1 LLKFGTDTSLSAST
15 HNILLR
21 LRPTFSLGT
30 ECNGAFMTQQQTK
43 PPTGGVTT
51 STISAALIDEQDRH
65 FKRRIGWFTL
75 AALTF
80 TGMVGSGWLFAA
92 YYAAGMAGPAA
103 LGSWIIAAIATTLV
117 GLTFIELGVT
127 RPIAGGNTRWPSMLS
142 GPFMGIMTGWVLLM
156 QTAFGTPS
164 EASGL
169 LQYASNWW
177 PALVSQGK
185 LSMLGL
191 IMAAL
196 VLVFFTALN
205 WFGVL
210 LMTRISNVITIF
222 KVVVPLLTIALLF
235 ASGFDASNVQ
245 TGGGFAPYGAGGVL
259 TAVIGA
265 GLIYS
270 FGGIQTPAVMAGEA
284 KNPRRNIPLG
294 TFVGFGAAFVVYIL
308 LQSSYI
314 WTVPSDLL
322 AKGGWHGLNFDSP
335 FAQLAGLLNLAWLT
349 QLLLVD
355 AVVSPSGSLL
365 LGLGTGARGT
375 YGIAQARLL
384 PKWVAKVNVRTGIP
398 ANALVVNLVISLI
411 FLFVFQSW
419 QGLVASLG
427 FFFAVGY
434 AVIAVA
440 AGVNSKDPRLKA
452 RPWMKKGMGVVAP
465 LSFVISGLIL
475 YWSGWSQVWLSI
487 LLFVIAIPIAVFV
500 MMRDRVVFTPKLL
513 LRGAW
518 FVAYMLFILVASG
531 VGSFG
536 GADLIKAPWDSI
548 LVAVASALFYWWGY
562 RDSIA
567 WLNSKAAGEAVGVY
581 Y

>member
-1 LLKFGTDTSLSAST
+1 MDTSSITEPDTAPAAPARVDTITSA
-15 HNILLR
+15 I
-21 LRPTFSLGT
+21 
-30 ECNGAFMTQQQTK
+30 
-43 PPTGGVTT
+43 
-51 STISAALIDEQDRH
+51 IDDEDRH

-80 TGMVGSGWLFAA
+80 TGMIGSGWLFAS

-103 LGSWIIAAIATTLV
+103 LGSWIVAAVATALV

-127 RPIAGGNTRWPSMLS
+127 RPIAGGSTRWPSILS
-142 GPFMGIMTGWVLLM
+142 GPFVGVMIGWVLLL

-164 EASGL
+164 EATGL

-177 PALVSQGK
+177 PGLVSGGK
-185 LSMLGL
+185 LSAIGL
-191 IMAAL
+191 ILAVV
-196 VLVFFTALN
+196 VLMFFTALN

-210 LMTRISNVITIF
+210 VMTRISNVITIF
-222 KVVVPLLTIALLF
+222 KLVVPLITIVLLF
-235 ASGFDASNVQ
+235 ASGFDAANVQ
-245 TGGGFAPYGAGGVL
+245 TGGGVAPYGGGGML

-284 KNPRRNIPLG
+284 RNPRRNIPLG

-314 WTVPSDLL
+314 WTIPADLL

-335 FAQLAGLLNLAWLT
+335 FAQLAGLLNLGWLT

-355 AVVSPSGSLL
+355 AVVSPAGSLL
-365 LGLGTGARGT
+365 LGLGTSARVT
-375 YGIAQARLL
+375 YGIAQGRVL
-384 PKWVAKVNVRTGIP
+384 PKWVARVNERTGIP
-398 ANALVVNLVISLI
+398 HNALIVNLAISI
-411 FLFVFQSW
+411 VFLLVFQSW

-434 AVIAVA
+434 SVIAVA
-440 AGVNSKDPRLKA
+440 AGVNAQDPRLVA
-452 RPWMKKGMGVVAP
+452 RPWMKRGMGVVAP
-465 LSFVISGLIL
+465 LSFVVSGLIL
-475 YWSGWSQVWLSI
+475 YWSGWSQIWISV
-487 LLFVIAIPIAVFV
+487 LLFAISLPIAVVV
-500 MMRDRVVFTPKLL
+500 MLRDRRVFTPRLL

-518 FVAYMLFILVASG
+518 FFVYMLFILVASA

-536 GADLIKAPWDSI
+536 GAGLVTGPWDSI
-548 LVAVASALFYWWGY
+548 LVAVITCGFYAWGY
-562 RDSIA
+562 RDSVA
-567 WLNSKAAGEAVGVY
+567 WLRSKAAADAVGVY

>member
-1 LLKFGTDTSLSAST
+1 
-15 HNILLR
+15 
-21 LRPTFSLGT
+21 
-30 ECNGAFMTQQQTK
+30 MTQQQTTT
-43 PPTGGVTT
+43 PTGGVTT
-51 STISAALIDEQDRH
+51 NTIASALIDEEDRH

-80 TGMVGSGWLFAA
+80 TGMIGSGWLFAS

-103 LGSWIIAAIATTLV
+103 LISWVIAAIATTLV

-142 GPFMGIMTGWVLLM
+142 GPFVGIMIGWVLLL

-177 PALVSQGK
+177 PALVSHGK
-185 LSMLGL
+185 LSFLGL
-191 IMAAL
+191 LMAAL

-205 WFGVL
+205 WFGVV

-222 KVVVPLLTIALLF
+222 KLVVPLLTIVLLF
-235 ASGFDASNVQ
+235 ASGFDPSNVAA
-245 TGGGFAPYGAGGVL
+245 GGGFAPYGAGGVL
-259 TAVIGA
+259 SAVIGA

-284 KNPRRNIPLG
+284 LKPRRNIPLG
-294 TFVGFGAAFVVYIL
+294 TFVGFGAAFIVYLL

-314 WTVPSDLL
+314 WTVPIHLL
-322 AKGGWHGLNFDSP
+322 AQSGWHGLNFDSP

-355 AVVSPSGSLL
+355 AVISPSGSLL

-375 YGIAQARLL
+375 YGMAQARLL
-384 PKWVAKVNVRTGIP
+384 PKWVAKVSVRTGIP
-398 ANALVVNLVISLI
+398 SNALVVNLVISLI

-440 AGVNSKDPRLKA
+440 AGVSSKDPRLMA
-452 RPWMKKGMGVVAP
+452 RPWMKRGMGIVAP
-465 LSFVISGLIL
+465 VSFVISGLIL

-487 LLFVIAIPIAVFV
+487 VLFAIAIPIAVVV
-500 MMRDRVVFTPKLL
+500 MLRDRKVFTPRLL
-513 LRGAW
+513 LRGLW
-518 FVAYMLFILVASG
+518 FVGFMLFLLVASAI
-531 VGSFG
+531 GSFG
-536 GADLIKAPWDSI
+536 GADLIREPLDSVV
-548 LVAVASALFYWWGY
+548 VAIVSALFYWWGY
-562 RDSIA
+562 RDSVG
-567 WLNSKAAGEAVGVY
+567 WLTSKAAEEAVGVY

>member
-1 LLKFGTDTSLSAST
+1 M
-15 HNILLR
+15 
-21 LRPTFSLGT
+21 
-30 ECNGAFMTQQQTK
+30 E
-43 PPTGGVTT
+43 T
-51 STISAALIDEQDRH
+51 STPTQASAAEPATAPPDTLTAAIIDDEDRH

-80 TGMVGSGWLFAA
+80 TGMIGSGWLFAS

-103 LGSWIIAAIATTLV
+103 LGSWIIAAIATALV

-127 RPIAGGNTRWPSMLS
+127 RPIAGGSTRWPSILS
-142 GPFMGIMTGWVLLM
+142 GPFVGIMIGWVLLL

-177 PALVSQGK
+177 PALVDHGK
-185 LSMLGL
+185 LSVLGL
-191 IMAAL
+191 VLAAVVL
-196 VLVFFTALN
+196 VLFTGLN

-210 LMTRISNVITIF
+210 VMTRISNVITIF
-222 KVVVPLLTIALLF
+222 KLIVPLITIVLLF
-235 ASGFDASNVQ
+235 ASGFDATNVQ
-245 TGGGFAPYGAGGVL
+245 TGGGFAPYGGGGML

-284 KNPRRNIPLG
+284 RNPRRNIPLG
-294 TFVGFGAAFVVYIL
+294 TFVGFAAAFVVYIL

-314 WTVPSDLL
+314 WTIPNDLL

-355 AVVSPSGSLL
+355 AVVSPAGSLL
-365 LGLGTGARGT
+365 LGIGTNGRVT
-375 YGIAQARLL
+375 YGVAQGRIL
-384 PKWVAKVNVRTGIP
+384 PRWVIRVNEKTGIP
-398 ANALVVNLVISLI
+398 HNALIVNLVISI
-411 FLFVFQSW
+411 VFLLVFQSW

-434 AVIAVA
+434 SVIAVA
-440 AGVNSKDPRLKA
+440 AGVNSRDPRLIA

-465 LSFVISGLIL
+465 VSFVISGLIL
-475 YWSGWSQVWLSI
+475 YWSGWQQIWISV
-487 LLFVIAIPIAVFV
+487 LLFAISLPIAVIV
-500 MMRDRVVFTPKLL
+500 KMRDKEIFTTKVLL
-513 LRGAW
+513 QGAW
-518 FVAYMLFILVASG
+518 FFVYMLFILGASAL
-531 VGSFG
+531 GSFG
-536 GADLIKAPWDSI
+536 GANLVAGPWDSI
-548 LVAVASALFYWWGY
+548 LVAVITAGFYVWGY
-562 RDSIA
+562 RSSIA
-567 WLNSKAAGEAVGVY
+567 WLYSKAAADAVGVY